1 MRSSSWVL
9 LFGVAA
15 LGPSV
20 ARAADPAAAPAA
32 PAAAAP
38 AAAAASDT
46 EASAALNRDLLTI
59 EESVD
64 QSKERVFRAKSTL
77 QLLKE
82 IVIQGSANGGRLK
95 VMHENKLGKGFNL
108 EAITYLVDGQSKL
121 SKADASGSLD
131 QNREFV
137 VTDGA
142 IAPGQ
147 HALSVEFKVRP
158 TGFGLFKYAQNYTI
172 DVRNNYAF
180 TVELGKACSVKAT
193 ISDKGG
199 AVDKIEDRAH
209 VEYDLKCETLDA
221 K

>member
-1 MRSSSWVL
+1 MRSSSWIL
-9 LFGVAA
+9 LIGLAVV
-15 LGPSV
+15 GTSV
-20 ARAADPAAAPAA
+20 ARAEETSGSPASP
-32 PAAAAP
+32 
-38 AAAAASDT
+38 AASDA
-46 EASAALNRDLLTI
+46 EGASALNRDLLTI
-59 EESVD
+59 EEAVD

-82 IVIQGSANGGRLK
+82 IVIQGSANGGRLA

-108 EAITYLVDGQSKL
+108 EAVTYLVDGQSKL

-147 HALSVEFKVRP
+147 HALAVEFKVRP

-180 TVELGKACSVKAT
+180 TVELGKACTVKAT

-209 VEYDLKCETLDA
+209 VEYDFKCETLDA